1 MVSLLS
7 VVLLV
12 ALSLTGCSND
22 KGGDSGL
29 KAGQSAISL
38 QLSGGH
44 LSDALE
50 FRGTVDKTMMVF
62 SSSMTFLGRGLDITG
77 SNATAV
83 FEQLILSLESS
94 AAGTYPVKDV
104 DIDMVFNFPTEG
116 TGYSMQPR
124 DGTGTVT
131 LERLDGEH

>member
-62 SSSMTFLGRGLDITG
+62 SSSMIFLGRGLDITG

-104 DIDMVFNFPTEG
+104 DIDRSEEHTSELQSRPHLVC
-116 TGYSMQPR
+116 R
-124 DGTGTVT
+124 LL
-131 LERLDGEH
+131 LEKKKKKTCK